1 MAAVKRGVNVGGTVG
16 FTTQCGLPY
25 SNRASDFDPM
35 TPKDL
40 VLAVKRQVVAVLGDR
55 YMGKQSR
62 GWAPFL
68 NRPGRQGRHLHAL
81 TVRMRAGG
89 ILILGPRVFPD
100 EDFRWNDVHLFFDF
114 FTERLEL
121 VSVLAG
127 FFFIGKVKNPALTV
141 KLFSRRPLGE
151 LDEIAVDGD
160 SHTSVALLALVMAER
175 FGRTPSLKSVG
186 AAATQAPDA
195 VLLIGDKVIT
205 SPPDPAE
212 HPYRL
217 DLGGA
222 WKEMTGVPFIF
233 ATWMARAGA
242 RLGDVPD
249 RLEEVRRRNGRRL
262 SEIAARHAGPCGWPE
277 DLAVRY
283 LSRNL
288 SYRLGADEL
297 AGIEEFWRRCH
308 VHGIIDELRPMRL
321 YGRDS

>member
-1 MAAVKRGVNVGGTVG
+1 MKTIATVSYLNARPLIDGLESEAGVTLLRRVPSRLLDTLEAGNADVALCPVI
-16 FTTQCGLPY
+16 
-25 SNRASDFDPM
+25 DFQ
-35 TPKDL
+35 TSACDL
-40 VLAVKRQVVAVLGDR
+40 RVVPSGA
-55 YMGKQSR
+55 
-62 GWAPFL
+62 
-68 NRPGRQGRHLHAL
+68 
-81 TVRMRAGG
+81 
-89 ILILGPRVFPD
+89 
-100 EDFRWNDVHLFFDF
+100 
-114 FTERLEL
+114 
-121 VSVLAG
+121 
-127 FFFIGKVKNPALTV
+127 IGCDGPALTV
-141 KLFSRRPLGE
+141 KLFSRLPLGE

-242 RLGDVPD
+242 RLGDVPE

-308 VHGIIDELRPMRL
+308 VHGIIDGLRPMRL